1 MKTTILADGTL
12 SIQPESELEA
22 YALGK
27 WCERNLDWR
36 AATQPAPPQMIVDCS
51 EYPDSIA
58 PLRVPT

>member
-12 SIQPESELEA
+12 SIKPESELEA

-36 AATQPAPPQMIVDCS
+36 VASDASPPQMIIDCS
-51 EYPDSIA
+51 QYPAAIA
-58 PLRVPT
+58 PLRVPA